1 MPLNSIN
8 TNAQSLIALQSL
20 NSTNEQLSLIQKRVT
35 TGYRVADARD
45 DGGAFAV
52 AQSVKSDMAGV
63 VAVNEQLGG
72 VKGVLETTFA
82 ALSTVSD
89 TMKQLRATLTRL
101 ADGAISAD
109 QRTAYT
115 EQYTLLAKQVASFVD
130 DAGYNG
136 RTLLS
141 TASNANPIGGNI
153 TAIRNEAGGLFTIE
167 AVDGGALKLDPDAFP
182 PKPTP
187 AAFEAAIKAELG
199 VALEAVDPVAWA
211 AKTAAQKT
219 TDINTAFDNLIKDQ
233 LAVELEAADPVAW
246 AAKTAA
252 QKTTAIDTAFAA
264 LAPAQ
269 KIAVLT
275 PAQKQTKFDDN
286 AIRTALTTELA
297 AADPVAWAAKT
308 AAQKTTAISSAFAA
322 LTPAQR
328 QGRIDAR
335 VQGESLAQAQAW
347 IQSGGAFDVA
357 ETAISRA
364 LNKFGASMAF
374 VESQITYNSKKS
386 DAMSNGLGALV
397 DADLAR
403 ESSALEGIKVRQQLG
418 VQTLGLAN
426 QGPQVLLG
434 LFRN

>member
-1 MPLNSIN
+1 
-8 TNAQSLIALQSL
+8 
-20 NSTNEQLSLIQKRVT
+20 
-35 TGYRVADARD
+35 VADARD

-89 TMKQLRATLTRL
+89 TMKKLRATLTRL
-101 ADGAISAD
+101 ADGAISAE

-141 TASNANPIGGNI
+141 TISTATPIGGNI
-153 TAIRNEAGGLFTIE
+153 TAIRNESGGLFTIE
-167 AVDGGALKLDPDAFP
+167 AVDGAELKLDPDAFP

-187 AAFEAAIKAELG
+187 AAFEAAIKAQLG
-199 VALEAVDPVAWA
+199 VELEAADPAAWA
-211 AKTAAQKT
+211 LKTPAQKT
-219 TDINTAFDNLIKDQ
+219 TDINTAFAALTTDAQKQTKFDDNKLRD
-233 LAVELEAADPVAW
+233 ELEQELQAADPTGW

-252 QKTTAIDTAFAA
+252 QKTTAIT
-264 LAPAQ
+264 
-269 KIAVLT
+269 
-275 PAQKQTKFDDN
+275 
-286 AIRTALTTELA
+286 
-297 AADPVAWAAKT
+297 
-308 AAQKTTAISSAFAA
+308 SAFAA

-328 QGRIDAR
+328 QSRIDAR
-335 VQGESLAQAQAW
+335 VEGESLAQAQAS
-347 IQSGGAFDVA
+347 IQSGGAFDLA
-357 ETAISRA
+357 ESAISTA
-364 LNKFGASMAF
+364 LNNFGASMNF
-374 VESQITYNSKKS
+374 VESQISYNGKKA
-386 DAMSNGLGALV
+386 DAMGSGLGALV

-403 ESSALEGIKVRQQLG
+403 ESSMLEALKVRQQLG

-434 LFRN
+434 LFR